1 MKLITVDGREWD
13 VKYKQNA
20 ESISNDFGTTAVN
33 FPDFV
38 GSKIYQN
45 SSSSDKYA
53 LVFAIHRSLFV
64 GFKESIKKLVGNENE
79 AVDNATYGKLTH
91 IILEHDLWGAIKGS
105 ILGSITYNTANEADI
120 LCSCAFQ
127 EHTDDEPV
135 EKKDVEIEN
144 ENANA
149 GIDTE
154 TTLNFQVPLSTQDL
168 SAISGLAAKMNALY
182 TGILDSA
189 VVQAFN
195 DFNAAVTATLLD
207 SQRIM
212 NSVKGII
219 ELPNKLLTLNLSLR
233 LNLLKQ
239 QAETI
244 KTTPISSYNLAL
256 FNINSLA
263 YNTGVTS
270 RTVFV
275 SESAMQAAAGIK
287 TVPL

>member
-13 VKYKQNA
+13 VKYLQNR
-20 ESISNDFGTTAVN
+20 ESVKNSFGTTAAN
-33 FPDFV
+33 YPDFV
-38 GSKIYQN
+38 GSKILQN
-45 SSSSDKYA
+45 SSSSDIYTMS
-53 LVFAIHRSLFV
+53 FAVHRLSFV
-64 GFKESIKKLVGNENE
+64 GFKESVKKLVNDEND
-79 AVDNATYGKLTH
+79 AVDHPTYGKLTH
-91 IILEHDLWGAIKGS
+91 IILEHNLWGAIKGG
-105 ILGSITYNTANEADI
+105 ILGEVNYDTSGEADI
-120 LCSCAFQ
+120 IGSCVFQ

-144 ENANA
+144 EDANA

-168 SAISGLAAKMNALY
+168 SAISGLAAKMNNLY
-182 TGILDSA
+182 TGILDSS

-195 DFNAAVTATLLD
+195 NFNAAISATLLD
-207 SQRIM
+207 SQKIM

-219 ELPNKLLTLNLSLR
+219 ELPNQLLSLNLSTR

-244 KTTPISSYNLAL
+244 KTTPVNSYNLAL

-275 SESAMQAAAGIK
+275 SEAAAQAAAGLK

>member
-20 ESISNDFGTTAVN
+20 ETISNDFGTTAVN

-45 SSSSDKYA
+45 SSSSDKYS
-53 LVFAIHRSLFV
+53 LTFTIHRLSFV
-64 GFKESIKKLVGNENE
+64 SFKESVKKLVSDEND

-105 ILGSITYNTANEADI
+105 ILGSITYNTSSEADI
-120 LCSCAFQ
+120 QCSCTFQ

-144 ENANA
+144 EDANS

-168 SAISGLAAKMNALY
+168 SAISSLAAKMNSLY
-182 TGILDSA
+182 TSILDSA

-244 KTTPISSYNLAL
+244 KTTPVNSYNLAL

-275 SESAMQAAAGIK
+275 SESALQAAAGIK

>member
-20 ESISNDFGTTAVN
+20 ESITNDFGTTAVN
-33 FPDFV
+33 YPNFV

-45 SSSSDKYA
+45 SSSSDKYN
-53 LVFAIHRSLFV
+53 LVFAIHITLLV
-64 GFKESIKKLVGNENE
+64 GLKESIKKLVPDEND
-79 AVDNATYGKLTH
+79 AVVHPTYGKLTH
-91 IILEHDLWGAIKGS
+91 IILEHPLWGAIKGS
-105 ILGSITYNTANEADI
+105 ILGSITYNTGKEGDI
-120 LCSCAFQ
+120 IGSCLFQ

-135 EKKDVEIEN
+135 EKKDVEVEN
-144 ENANA
+144 LDATN
-149 GIDTE
+149 GINTE
-154 TTLNFQVPLSTQDL
+154 TTANFDVSLSTGDL
-168 SAISGLAAKMNALY
+168 SAISGLANRMSNLY
-182 TGILDSA
+182 TGILDSS
-189 VVQAFN
+189 VISAFN
-195 DFNAAVTATLLD
+195 DLNTAISATLID

-219 ELPNKLLTLNLSLR
+219 ELPNRLLSLNLSTR

-244 KTTPISSYNLAL
+244 KATPVNSFNLAL
-256 FNINSLA
+256 FNMNSLA

-270 RTVFV
+270 RTVFI
-275 SESAMQAAAGIK
+275 SEAAQQAAAGIK